1 MLTPLTRYGE
11 LGQLAGAGTSDR
23 FPPLRELIL
32 RRLRGHSDTPQQKEE
47 IMSWMVDQLTTY
59 HEFAATAEAEP
70 DQMEPGTLP
79 PMAPGPSRDLYSGI
93 RINKQSLNV
102 MSTSIKF

>member
-1 MLTPLTRYGE
+1 ML
-11 LGQLAGAGTSDR
+11 
-23 FPPLRELIL
+23 
-32 RRLRGHSDTPQQKEE
+32 
-47 IMSWMVDQLTTY
+47 SWMVDQLTIH
-59 HEFAATAEAEP
+59 HETAATAEAEP